1 MEKLH
6 FKGNSTLWS
15 HIRYPSETYCMF
27 QCWITITE
35 WRSIYDAVS
44 TLNKYTCQQGYI
56 PNFFLMLLVWGFC
69 VHRDERTGS
78 FTGDTKGN
86 YIQIRRGLTLQSDT
100 GTAQER
106 TEEGDGQSE
115 FGFFQSRWA
124 HVIGSTAPIYSLNV
138 SATPQSPS
146 HQNTLLPRAS
156 AKCWCQEHWERVGPS
171 SLSSAVF
178 IKVQKHKGLQPY
190 FLI

>member
-1 MEKLH
+1 MITY
-6 FKGNSTLWS
+6 TLS
-15 HIRYPSETYCMF
+15 FRNILYVSVLNYSNRMKRCNNGL
-27 QCWITITE
+27 
-35 WRSIYDAVS
+35 RSIYDAVS

-78 FTGDTKGN
+78 FTDDTKGN

-115 FGFFQSRWA
+115 FGFFQSQWA

-146 HQNTLLPRAS
+146 SSSFTSEHTAS
-156 AKCWCQEHWERVGPS
+156 TG
-171 SLSSAVF
+171 
-178 IKVQKHKGLQPY
+178 
-190 FLI
+190 